1 MKNNGSNT
9 FTIKNNKGEEIE
21 CDLLFTFD
29 SDEFNKSYIVFT
41 DNSLDENGNVKV
53 YANTY
58 DKDGNS
64 NELKKIETEEEWTAI
79 EDILASLQEKT
90 GMNND

>member
-29 SDEFNKSYIVFT
+29 SDEFNKSYIIFT
-41 DNSLDENGNVKV
+41 DNSLDENGNIKV

-64 NELKKIETEEEWTAI
+64 DELKKIETEEEWAAI
-79 EDILASLQEKT
+79 EDILATLQEKT
-90 GMNND
+90 GMSND

>member
-64 NELKKIETEEEWTAI
+64 NELKKIETEEEWAAI